1 MEQNSEQKKDACFS
15 GCLNFPSSPASL
27 QPRRPSAIWT
37 NKELVNC
44 SDQPI
49 TNLNVIQTEYAKTL
63 HLKNIA
69 VPDNDERIR

>member
-1 MEQNSEQKKDACFS
+1 MEQNSEQKKDASFS
-15 GCLNFPSSPASL
+15 GCLNFLSSPARL
-27 QPRRPSAIWT
+27 QPRRHSAIWT
-37 NKELVNC
+37 NKELVNS